1 VLAKE
6 WNESGSRKQSSVQAV
21 ERSKRKE
28 FQKKE
33 EKIQR
38 HVHDSE
44 LSIAIMIERDPWK
57 LRNGDRET
65 AEKESKSKKA
75 REKVAKEIPKQ
86 TEKPRKKTFKKNI
99 CTIKRERRVLE
110 R

>member
-1 VLAKE
+1 MLAKQR
-6 WNESGSRKQSSVQAV
+6 NESRSRKQSSVRAV
-21 ERSKRKE
+21 KRSKRKE
-28 FQKKE
+28 FLKKE

-44 LSIAIMIERDPWK
+44 LLIAIMIETTPWK

-86 TEKPRKKTFKKNI
+86 TEKPLKKKI

>member
-6 WNESGSRKQSSVQAV
+6 WNESRSRKQPPVQAV
-21 ERSKRKE
+21 EWSKRKE

-44 LSIAIMIERDPWK
+44 LLIAIMIETAPWK

-86 TEKPRKKTFKKNI
+86 TDKPKKN
-99 CTIKRERRVLE
+99 KRNKKKRDMHNKEGKE
-110 R
+110 ST

>member
-1 VLAKE
+1 MRAGV
-6 WNESGSRKQSSVQAV
+6 ESNHQFKQSSGG
-21 ERSKRKE
+21 KRKE

-38 HVHDSE
+38 YVHVSE
-44 LSIAIMIERDPWK
+44 LLIATMIETAPWK

-86 TEKPRKKTFKKNI
+86 TEKPKKKK
-99 CTIKRERRVLE
+99 RYAQ
-110 R
+110 